1 MISDEGLAIQLQ
13 LAGEG
18 KTLRLGIGEYQLER
32 QLTRMSECRR
42 DVES

>member
-1 MISDEGLAIQLQ
+1 MVSDEDFAIQLQ

-18 KTLRLGIGEYQLER
+18 KAHRLGIGERQLEH
-32 QLTRMSECRR
+32 QPMRMSECRR